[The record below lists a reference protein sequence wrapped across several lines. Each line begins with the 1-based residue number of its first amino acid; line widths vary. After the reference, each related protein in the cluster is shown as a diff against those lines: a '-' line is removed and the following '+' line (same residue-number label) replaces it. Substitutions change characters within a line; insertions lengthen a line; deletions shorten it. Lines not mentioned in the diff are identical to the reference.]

1 MSLSPEDL
9 SWFHEKFDKV
19 EKRLTALEVAI
30 LTRAA
35 KKGRNNGAYAGL
47 VVSIVPWIIY
57 LIVTLTGHSM
67 PPPAVPTAPAQ
78 APAVHSGQ

>member
-19 EKRLTALEVAI
+19 EKRLTALEIAI

-35 KKGRNNGAYAGL
+35 KKGRNNGAWAGL
-47 VVSIVPWIIY
+47 VVTVIPWVIYAIVA
-57 LIVTLTGHSM
+57 LTGHAAPM
-67 PPPAVPTAPAQ
+67 PAPTAPHAAA
-78 APAVHSGQ
+78 AP